1 MVPQTPE
8 ISRSRQTLPCQG
20 ERDRRRRWRGK
31 VADLHRRV
39 GIAGLCRGR
48 AMLAP
53 AARNVSAA
61 THPRRGGHWPS
72 AVKPPKM
79 NTPMQIRTRW
89 GVAGLHRRVG
99 IIGLCRRRARL
110 APTARNVSA
119 ATHPRRGGRWPSAV
133 TPPKMNT
140 PVQIRTR
147 WGIADLHRRVVIVG
161 LCRRRAMLAPTG
173 VRGRGLSFD
182 RTCAVTGRSGP
193 GIRRGSGRRLRCA
206 AF

>member
-20 ERDRRRRWRGK
+20 EGDRRRRWRGK
-31 VADLHRRV
+31 AAGLHRRV

-53 AARNVSAA
+53 AARNASAA

-72 AVKPPKM
+72 AVKTKKK
-79 NTPMQIRTRW
+79 NTPVQIRTRW